1 MFCLFSVTLFRYE
14 KQVLKHYL
22 GDLVMN
28 RTLTAV
34 LLSTTFAAGCA
45 ENTVTRQIST
55 NGSASLV
62 SFTDNSQHE
71 NTVSRQAD
79 ALSDLS
85 QDFVRASMIK
95 GTKIGTAVGCGLALV
110 SAANA
115 KKCVVGAVAG
125 GAAGALV
132 GHHSGKA
139 QIARRVELVN
149 PNQLVRSI
157 RKTNDTIEELTGSL
171 PGLLAAQDKEFE
183 ALLFDRNMG
192 TISQAK
198 YEKRYTEM
206 QRNRSALAESL
217 TLSASQANLAS
228 DNLETAAT
236 RGQTGL
242 EWHFGATRN
251 IAEQAESARSS
262 ISLL

>member
-1 MFCLFSVTLFRYE
+1 
-14 KQVLKHYL
+14 
-22 GDLVMN
+22 
-28 RTLTAV
+28 
-34 LLSTTFAAGCA
+34 
-45 ENTVTRQIST
+45 
-55 NGSASLV
+55 
-62 SFTDNSQHE
+62 
-71 NTVSRQAD
+71 
-79 ALSDLS
+79 
-85 QDFVRASMIK
+85 MIK
-95 GTKIGTAVGCGLALV
+95 GNKIGTTVGCGLALV

-132 GHHSGKA
+132 GHHSGKT
-139 QIARRVELVN
+139 QIERRVKLVN

-157 RKTNDTIEELTGSL
+157 RKTNDTIEELTGLL
-171 PGLLAAQDKEFE
+171 PGLLAAQDKELE
-183 ALLFDRNMG
+183 ALLFDRAMG

-198 YEKRYTEM
+198 YEKRYTEI
-206 QRNRSALAESL
+206 QRNRTALAESQ

-228 DNLETAAT
+228 DNLESAAT

>member
-1 MFCLFSVTLFRYE
+1 MP
-14 KQVLKHYL
+14 
-22 GDLVMN
+22 LV
-28 RTLTAV
+28 
-34 LLSTTFAAGCA
+34 
-45 ENTVTRQIST
+45 
-55 NGSASLV
+55 
-62 SFTDNSQHE
+62 
-71 NTVSRQAD
+71 
-79 ALSDLS
+79 
-85 QDFVRASMIK
+85 
-95 GTKIGTAVGCGLALV
+95 
-110 SAANA
+110 
-115 KKCVVGAVAG
+115 
-125 GAAGALV
+125 LV

-171 PGLLAAQDKEFE
+171 PGLLAAQDKELKALSFE
-183 ALLFDRNMG
+183 RDMG
-192 TISQAK
+192 TISQTK
-198 YEKRYTEM
+198 YENRYTEI
-206 QRNRSALAESL
+206 QRNRTALAESL

>member
-1 MFCLFSVTLFRYE
+1 MSPS
-14 KQVLKHYL
+14 
-22 GDLVMN
+22 
-28 RTLTAV
+28 LTAV
-34 LLSTTFAAGCA
+34 LLLSTTFEAGCA
-45 ENTVTRQIST
+45 ENTVTRQIGT
-55 NGSASLV
+55 NVSASLV
-62 SFTDNSQHE
+62 SFTNISQHE
-71 NTVSRQAD
+71 NTVSHQVD

-85 QDFVRASMIK
+85 QDLVRASMIK

-171 PGLLAAQDKEFE
+171 PGLLAAQDKELKALSFE
-183 ALLFDRNMG
+183 RDMG
-192 TISQAK
+192 TISQTK
-198 YEKRYTEM
+198 YENRYTEI
-206 QRNRSALAESL
+206 QRNRTALAESL

-228 DNLETAAT
+228 DNLETTAT